1 MNAPSDAMR
10 VGDAV
15 PVGDAVRVG
24 DGLRV
29 AVICDYSLGYL
40 GGAQTALL
48 QEAAALAAAGVT
60 VLLLSPS
67 TEEIWERVRPAG
79 GIEHVRIRSGF
90 TLPGLGLP
98 VVVNSRRLR
107 ARIAGILADRRIQ
120 VVHLQSEFGLAA
132 AAVAAASGMGLPVV
146 HTVHTFFWQAPPRG
160 QRLLAPAVRRFH
172 RLVTG
177 MPPASA
183 ELADRPADSA
193 LRNMTLTIAR
203 RADLVLSGSA
213 HQADRLRQAGLDS
226 VAILPNTVSR
236 VRDAAV
242 LTSADGPLKIIWIG
256 RCVPEKRI
264 LVFVRAVVAA
274 IDQLGPGAIEATVVG
289 DGPQLDEA
297 RAIAAGRPGI
307 SFLGRQNHDQ
317 VTALLTASQLAVLTS
332 YGFDNQPMTVVEAVM
347 ALRGVLYCDPAL
359 QEGLDG
365 PGILAPP
372 DEAGLT
378 GALVG
383 LARDPAPVIAASRAA
398 ATTRE
403 TFSPDHHAAELIRAY
418 RKLITGDDGRGIR

>member
-1 MNAPSDAMR
+1 MNAPT
-10 VGDAV
+10 DAV
-15 PVGDAVRVG
+15 QVG

-29 AVICDYSLGYL
+29 AVVCDYSLGYL

-48 QEAAALAAAGVT
+48 QEAAALAATGAT

-67 TEEIWERVRPAG
+67 PEEVWERVRPAAA
-79 GIEHVRIRSGF
+79 IQHVRIRSGF
-90 TLPGLGLP
+90 TLPALGLP
-98 VVVNSRRLR
+98 IVVNSRRSR
-107 ARIAGILADRRIQ
+107 TRIARLLADRRIQ
-120 VVHLQSEFGLAA
+120 VVHLQSEFGLATA
-132 AAVAAASGMGLPVV
+132 AAAAASEAGLPVV

-172 RLVTG
+172 QLITG
-177 MPPASA
+177 MPPTTAD
-183 ELADRPADSA
+183 LADRPADNA

-213 HQADRLRQAGLDS
+213 HQAERLRRAGLDN
-226 VAILPNTVSR
+226 VAVLPNTVSR
-236 VRDAAV
+236 VPAATV
-242 LTSADGPLKIIWIG
+242 LTSVDGPLKIIWIG

-289 DGPQLDEA
+289 AGPQLEDA
-297 RAIAAGRPGI
+297 IAIAAGRPGI
-307 SFLGRQNHDQ
+307 SFLGRQNHDH
-317 VTALLTASQLAVLTS
+317 VAELLTASQLAVLTS

-365 PGILAPP
+365 PGILAPS
-372 DEAGLT
+372 DEAGLAAT
-378 GALVG
+378 LVG
-383 LARDPAPVIAASRAA
+383 LAADPAPVIAASRAA
-398 ATTRE
+398 ATVRQA
-403 TFSPDHHAAELIRAY
+403 FSPEHHAAELITAY
-418 RKLITGDDGRGIR
+418 RKLIPPAGGQGIR